1 MIKQGKFYKVIND
14 EIIIAES
21 FVDSPSV
28 DELDTWDPFISGTN
42 EELIRIY
49 NSKRTKSSI
58 VVDLSPYNGIARK
71 AKVTSNLIID
81 TVNKIISV
89 ALYIE
94 HEGHAELDGV
104 HTAYAKSSDYIPQL
118 STSSYDY
125 LYGLAQGGVPFEDVI
140 RTGVQFADMDGSI
153 NLGLYK

>member
-1 MIKQGKFYKVIND
+1 MILVIYKD
-14 EIIIAES
+14 K
-21 FVDSPSV
+21 
-28 DELDTWDPFISGTN
+28 
-42 EELIRIY
+42 ELISIVDDFSETDNVLTTADY
-49 NSKRTKSSI
+49 VVFETKEEVEAFKLILSTQGESSI
-58 VVDLSPYNGIARK
+58 IVDLSPYNGIARK

-153 NLGLYK
+153 NLGLYGQN